1 MFISQTISIVDT
13 AMYKNIA
20 FGKLPGNVN
29 PGIYI
34 KVNRKGVLI
43 NSTRNIF
50 NDRLFSVL
58 SIVYTILH
66 HLNQKLNTNA
76 KNHPFY

>member
-1 MFISQTISIVDT
+1 MVIQFFLNTTTPDLYMFINQTTSIMDT
-13 AMYKNIA
+13 AMYKNID

-43 NSTRNIF
+43 NSARNIF
-50 NDRLFSVL
+50 NDRLSFVL
-58 SIVYTILH
+58 SI
-66 HLNQKLNTNA
+66 
-76 KNHPFY
+76 